1 MAAMLRSG
9 LLVPACLLL
18 VAPLFGQAKELTP
31 QELESIWVGWIGNDD
46 DGAAR
51 AREGMRRM
59 IASPQAAVAFLKAKA
74 KPAPAADAKKVEQAL
89 ADLDSGTFAVRETAM
104 KDLEALGV
112 LAAAALERKLKDNLS
127 LEVRRRIETLLQ
139 RLDDRTVTAEE
150 LRSVRTVAVLR
161 AIGTSDAR
169 AILESLAQ
177 GGDGALLTVQAR
189 QALADLA
196 SKKK

>member
-1 MAAMLRSG
+1 MSLSRY
-9 LLVPACLLL
+9 LL
-18 VAPLFGQAKELTP
+18 
-31 QELESIWVGWIGNDD
+31 
-46 DGAAR
+46 
-51 AREGMRRM
+51 
-59 IASPQAAVAFLKAKA
+59 AKA

-89 ADLDSGTFAVRETAM
+89 ADLDSGTFTVREKAM

-127 LEVRRRIETLLQ
+127 LEARRRTETLLQ
-139 RLDDRTVTAEE
+139 RLDDRSVTAEE
-150 LRSVRTVAVLR
+150 LRSVRAVAVLR

-169 AILESLAQ
+169 AILETLAQ

-196 SKKK
+196 SKK